1 MIRRL
6 FNRLKARERA
16 WRHGLGRD
24 ISTPEARKQAWFHFN
39 WIDHGILRIHWKN
52 FHEIAPGVYRA
63 NQPSPKRLAEWR
75 DQGIRSILNLRGQ
88 SEYSPWL
95 LEAEACKQ
103 LGLKLVD
110 HRIYAAALAS
120 REEILELIEL
130 MRSIE
135 KPFVMHCKSGS
146 DRTGFAAVL
155 YLHLFCDLPLAKA
168 MRQLHWR
175 HFHLR
180 GSKNGILDLFFE
192 AYLEQG
198 APRGQHLID
207 WIANDYD
214 PQALGHRFAENRG
227 RRR

>member
-6 FNRLKARERA
+6 FNRLKTRETRLAARA
-16 WRHGLGRD
+16 WRD
-24 ISTPEARKQAWFHFN
+24 ISTPEARKQARFHFN

-52 FHEIAPGVYRA
+52 FHRIAPDVYRA
-63 NQPSPKRLAEWR
+63 NQPSPKRLAEWQG
-75 DQGIRSILNLRGQ
+75 QGIRSILNLRGE

-110 HRIYAAALAS
+110 HRIYASALAS
-120 REEILELIEL
+120 REEILELIEI

-155 YLHLFCDLPLAKA
+155 YLHLFCDLPLAEA

-192 AYLEQG
+192 AYQQDAATSG
-198 APRGQHLID
+198 KSLIE
-207 WIANDYD
+207 WIRNDYD
-214 PQALGHRFAENRG
+214 RDSLTAKFAIDRG
-227 RRR
+227 RGG